1 MPGLGDIADES
12 IITFPEGLPGLD
24 DCKRFVILRP
34 EGLEPILLFQ
44 YVEDENPSL
53 PVIPVKAVKGDYQLQ
68 MSSSDR
74 ELLGF
79 PDAPGASE
87 KTPFEAEK
95 TQGLPENALCLAV
108 LVLPGEDLSP
118 NCNLFAPIV
127 VNVTTR
133 RAKQVL
139 QLDSDYPTAF
149 PLPRE

>member
-34 EGLEPILLFQ
+34 EGIEPILLFQ
-44 YVEDENPSL
+44 HVGDEDLSL
-53 PVIPVKAVKGDYQLQ
+53 PVIPVKAVREDYQLHL
-68 MSSSDR
+68 SHGDR
-74 ELLGF
+74 KLLGF
-79 PDAPGASE
+79 PDEPGLPENAPC
-87 KTPFEAEK
+87 
-95 TQGLPENALCLAV
+95 LPENALCLAV
-108 LVLPGEDLSP
+108 LVLPGEDLPP

-127 VNVTTR
+127 VNVATR
-133 RAKQVL
+133 QAKQVL

>member
-1 MPGLGDIADES
+1 MTGLGDIADES

-34 EGLEPILLFQ
+34 EGIEPILLFQ
-44 YVEDENPSL
+44 YVEDENLSL
-53 PVIPVKAVKGDYQLQ
+53 PVIPVQAVMEDYQLQ
-68 MSSSDR
+68 ISPGDR

-79 PDAPGASE
+79 PVEPGL
-87 KTPFEAEK
+87 AEK
-95 TQGLPENALCLAV
+95 IPFQPEKNQGWPENALCLAV
-108 LVLPGEDLSP
+108 LVLPGEDLPP

-127 VNVTTR
+127 VNAATR